1 MSGRIPAAIWES
13 LVAETQFATEL
24 TLTGLR
30 RLCSVPAGPDLS
42 PWNNNDLNFAL
53 HVGMYAYSSG
63 LERLCK
69 LAIACNGYATTGE
82 FPSLR
87 RYSHRIGSLLDAVG
101 ELVPPPSGHGLTDR
115 DVKYLVRPVDQLDPD
130 LVEMVQRF
138 ANGAGRYEHLD
149 SLWNDNAEVNTL
161 NEWTAL
167 ADRTSVSEEVL
178 RLISLKT
185 AMSEAIGEELIEAG
199 LESSA
204 QTIMEDLELPIFVPS
219 VGVVISLF
227 RKIRWVSTH
236 LEVATDYT
244 RGDPP
249 ILGEIVGPTFI
260 HSSTDFFNF
269 HIARFSDD
277 EVVEEEVHEALGR
290 IHAREAEEQGE
301 DDDEGEDDEFLD
313 QKEG

>member
-1 MSGRIPAAIWES
+1 MAGRMPQAIWDS

-30 RLCSVPAGPDLS
+30 RLCSVPSGPELF
-42 PWNNNDLNFAL
+42 PWNNNDLNYAL

-69 LAIACNGYATTGE
+69 LAIACNGYATTGT
-82 FPSLR
+82 FPALR
-87 RYSHRIGSLLDAVG
+87 GFSHRIGDLLDAVG

-115 DVKYLVRPVDQLDPD
+115 DAKYIVRPVDQLDPD
-130 LVEMVQRF
+130 LILTVQRF

-149 SLWNDNAEVNTL
+149 SLWNDNAEVATFT
-161 NEWTAL
+161 EWTAL
-167 ADRTSVSEEVL
+167 AERACISEEVG

-185 AMSEAIGEELIEAG
+185 AMTEAIESELIEAG

-204 QTIMEDLELPIFVPS
+204 RTIIEDLELPIFPPS
-219 VGVVISLF
+219 VAVVISLF

-236 LEVATDYT
+236 LQIATDYT
-244 RGDPP
+244 HVDLP

-260 HSSTDFFNF
+260 HTSADFFNF
-269 HIARFSDD
+269 EIARFSDD
-277 EVVEEEVHEALGR
+277 SVVEEEVHEAFGR
-290 IHAREAEEQGE
+290 IHAREMEEDE
-301 DDDEGEDDEFLD
+301 EGEEGSLD
-313 QKEG
+313 GEEG